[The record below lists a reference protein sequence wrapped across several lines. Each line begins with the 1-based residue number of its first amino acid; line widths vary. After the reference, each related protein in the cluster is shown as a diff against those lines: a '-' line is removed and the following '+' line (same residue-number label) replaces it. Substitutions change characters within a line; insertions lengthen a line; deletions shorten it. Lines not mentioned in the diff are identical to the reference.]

1 MTTVTANKN
10 VKRLVRARAELTGE
24 TYTAALQQVRE
35 QRAFGGPLR
44 LAVAQLPVEQD
55 ATDPAALRR
64 AGNRLRAAVRE
75 AAAAGARVVHLPE
88 GATCFPGKRVL
99 SSTGPDVVGPA
110 DWDRVAW
117 DVLDAELAETA
128 ALAGR
133 LGVWVVL
140 GSTHR
145 LSAGRRPHN
154 CLYVVGDD
162 GRVRTRYDERY
173 LSHTKAAWM
182 YSPGHEPVVAEV
194 DGWRFG
200 LALGL
205 ETHFPQ
211 VFAEYDR
218 LDVDA
223 VLFSST
229 GDGDLDA
236 TTFAVEAAGHAA
248 VHGFWVGFAVPP
260 QAGPG
265 AGVVSPGGRWSA
277 RATGDGTGR
286 GDVVVVDLD
295 RTDPDVAVAR
305 TLARPW
311 RRRVDRDGHRD
322 LLVDGLLEDA
332 RSVERAGF

>member
-1 MTTVTANKN
+1 MTAHKN
-10 VKRLVRARAELTGE
+10 LKRLVRERVSRTGE
-24 TYTAALQQVRE
+24 TYTAALQQVRV
-35 QRAFGGPLR
+35 QRELGGPLR
-44 LAVAQLPVEQD
+44 LAVGQLPVEQD
-55 ATDPAALRR
+55 PTDPAALRR
-64 AGNRLRAAVRE
+64 AGDRLRQVLRS

-117 DVLDAELAETA
+117 AVLDAELAETA

-133 LGVWVVL
+133 LGIWAVF

-145 LSAGRRPHN
+145 LSGDNRPHN
-154 CLYVVGDD
+154 CLYVVADD

-173 LSHTKAAWM
+173 LSHTKAQWM
-182 YSPGHEPVVAEV
+182 YSPGRAPVVVEV
-194 DGWRFG
+194 DGWRLG
-200 LALGL
+200 LALGV
-205 ETHFPQ
+205 EAHFPE

-229 GDGDLDA
+229 GDGGFDA

-260 QAGPG
+260 QTGDAGR
-265 AGVVSPGGRWSA
+265 AGVVAPGGRWVGRVGA
-277 RATGDGTGR
+277 DGGDG
-286 GDVVVVDLD
+286 VVVVDLD

-311 RRRVDRDGHRD
+311 RRRVGADPHRE
-322 LLVDGLLEDA
+322 LLGERLLGDA
-332 RSVERAGF
+332 RSLDRAGF